1 MKTLK
6 QRIRALFR
14 REQVVAEIGDE
25 LRHHRQLLAER
36 LEREGLSAADAAREA
51 QRRLG
56 NFATLQDAGY
66 DVRGGGWLE
75 ALVRDIR
82 YGARMLRARPG
93 FTLTAVV
100 TLALG
105 IGANTAIFSVAS
117 GLLLRPLPYPDG
129 DRIAMIWMDN
139 SRINLR
145 EDWHS
150 YPNVEDYRT
159 QSTTFEHVAVFN
171 NLSRTF
177 GDGEPERVIGAHATA
192 SLFDVLGVRPLY
204 GRAFTAAENEQ
215 GTAPVVI
222 LSHALWQRRF
232 GGRMDALDTTVQMNG
247 RGARIIGVM
256 PPGFAFPTRETAF
269 WVPTTLNE
277 QNRTSRNSLWL
288 QAIGRMKP
296 GVTVAQAQADL
307 LRVNGALLAR
317 FPGQKGY
324 SIYVVGLFDQ
334 LVGSIRPAVVVLL
347 GAVGFVLL
355 IACTNVANLLLSRA
369 SSRERE
375 LALRAAIGAG
385 RGRLVRQ
392 LLTESVLLAFL
403 GGLAGLALA
412 WFGLDALL
420 AAAPADLP
428 RLDEIRIDGRVL
440 AFTLGLS
447 LLTGILFGLMPAL
460 QTAAADPGR
469 TLKEGGRSATTL
481 GRSLR
486 RGLVVVEVAMAVILL
501 VGAGLMI
508 RSFINV
514 QRVDLGFSPDQVV
527 TARIALFGPNYQQP
541 QRSVQFFT
549 DLVARTEAMPGID
562 GAAAVGTLFLSTTP
576 NSTNFSI
583 EGRPDFTPENA
594 VEVPVDS
601 VTPNYFS
608 VMRVPLIAGRFF
620 DQRDVDGATPAVIIN
635 ETMSRQFWPGE
646 DPIGRRMKYGDL
658 AGNAPWMT
666 IVGVVRDT
674 RRTGVDAVVR
684 PETYLPLAQSPSGGM
699 TMVVRAA
706 GDPANGINALRS
718 AMRAIDPALPLFAT
732 RAVSELVGDMTA
744 QRRLNTLLLTVFGA
758 VAAVLAAVGVYGVLA
773 YSVQQRTRELGV
785 RVALGATTGTLLR
798 LVLLEGLTLA
808 GAGLV
813 LGLLGALALGRVL
826 TTLLFEVSAYD
837 PATLAAIA
845 GVAALTAL
853 MACVVPALRAVRL
866 DPVNALRAE

>member
-1 MKTLK
+1 M
-6 QRIRALFR
+6 
-14 REQVVAEIGDE
+14 
-25 LRHHRQLLAER
+25 
-36 LEREGLSAADAAREA
+36 
-51 QRRLG
+51 
-56 NFATLQDAGY
+56 
-66 DVRGGGWLE
+66 
-75 ALVRDIR
+75 
-82 YGARMLRARPG
+82 
-93 FTLTAVV
+93 
-100 TLALG
+100 
-105 IGANTAIFSVAS
+105 
-117 GLLLRPLPYPDG
+117 
-129 DRIAMIWMDN
+129 
-139 SRINLR
+139 
-145 EDWHS
+145 
-150 YPNVEDYRT
+150 
-159 QSTTFEHVAVFN
+159 
-171 NLSRTF
+171 SRTL

-192 SLFDVLGVRPLY
+192 SLFDVLDVRPLY
-204 GRAFTAAENEQ
+204 GRAFTAAESEP
-215 GTAPVVI
+215 GTAPLVV

-232 GGRMDALDTTVQMNG
+232 GGRMDVLDSTIQMNG
-247 RGARIIGVM
+247 RGTKVIGVM
-256 PPGFAFPTRETAF
+256 PPGFAFPTRDTAF
-269 WVPTTLNE
+269 WVPTPLNE
-277 QNRTSRNSLWL
+277 QNRANRGSLWL

-307 LRVNGALLAR
+307 LRVNAGLLER

-324 SIYVVGLFDQ
+324 SIYVVSLFDQ
-334 LVGSIRPAVVVLL
+334 VVGRVRPAVLVLL

-392 LLTESVLLAFL
+392 LLTESVLLAFI
-403 GGLAGLALA
+403 GGVAGLGFA
-412 WFGLDALL
+412 WLGLGALL

-440 AFTLGLS
+440 VFTLALS
-447 LLTGILFGLMPAL
+447 VLTGILFGLVPAL

-486 RGLVVVEVAMAVILL
+486 RGLVVLEVAMAVVLL

-514 QRVDLGFSPDQVV
+514 QRVDLGFAPNQLV
-527 TARIALFGPNYQQP
+527 TARVALFGPNYQQP
-541 QRSVQFFT
+541 QRAVQFFT
-549 DLVARTEAMPGID
+549 DLVAKTEATPGIE

-576 NSTNFSI
+576 QSTNFSI
-583 EGRPDFTPENA
+583 EGRPDFTPETA
-594 VEVPVDS
+594 VEVPLDS
-601 VTPNYFS
+601 ITPNYFS
-608 VMRVPLIAGRFF
+608 VMRVPLVAGRFF
-620 DQRDVDGATPAVIIN
+620 DQRDADGATPVVIIN
-635 ETMSRQFWPGE
+635 ETMARQFWPGE
-646 DPIGRRMKYGDL
+646 EPIGRRMKYGSL
-658 AGNAPWMT
+658 AGNAPWLT
-666 IVGVVRDT
+666 IVGIVRDT

-699 TMVVRAA
+699 TMVVRTA
-706 GDPANGINALRS
+706 GDPATGINALRS
-718 AMRAIDPALPLFAT
+718 AMRSIDPALPLFAT
-732 RAVSELVGDMTA
+732 RPVSELVGDMTA
-744 QRRLNTLLLTVFGA
+744 QRRLNTLLLTVFGF

-773 YSVQQRTRELGV
+773 YSVQQRTREIGV

-798 LVLLEGLTLA
+798 LVLTEGLTLA
-808 GAGLV
+808 FAGLV

-853 MACVVPALRAVRL
+853 IACLLPALRAVRL

>member
-1 MKTLK
+1 MRTLK

-14 REQVVAEIGDE
+14 REQVVSEIGDE
-25 LRHHRQLLAER
+25 LRHHQQMLAER
-36 LEREGLSAADAAREA
+36 LEREGLSSAEAAREA

-56 NFATLQDAGY
+56 NFATLRDSGY
-66 DVRGGGWLE
+66 DVRGGGWIE
-75 ALVRDIR
+75 AIVRDVR
-82 YGARMLRARPG
+82 YGLRVLWARPG
-93 FTLTAVV
+93 FALTAIV

-117 GLLLRPLPYPDG
+117 GLLLRPLPYPGG
-129 DRIAMIWMDN
+129 DRLAMIWMDN
-139 SRINLR
+139 ARINLR

-150 YPNVEDYRT
+150 FPNVEDYRT

-171 NLSRTF
+171 NMSRTF
-177 GDGEPERVIGAHATA
+177 GDGDPERVIGAHATA
-192 SLFDVLGVRPLY
+192 SLFNVLGVWPRH
-204 GRAFTAAENEQ
+204 GRVFTPAESEQ
-215 GTAPVVI
+215 GAAPVVV

-232 GGRMDALDTTVQMNG
+232 GGRMDVIESTVQMNG
-247 RGARIIGVM
+247 RGTKIIGVM
-256 PPGFAFPTRETAF
+256 PEGFAFPTRETSF
-269 WVPTTLNE
+269 WVPTVLNE
-277 QNRTSRNSLWL
+277 QNRTSRGSFWL
-288 QAIGRMKP
+288 QAVGRMKP
-296 GVTVAQAQADL
+296 GVSVAQAQADL
-307 LRVNGALLAR
+307 SRVNRGLLER

-324 SIYVVGLFDQ
+324 SIYVVSLFDQ
-334 LVGSIRPAVVVLL
+334 VVGRVRVAVMVLL

-392 LLTESVLLAFL
+392 LLTESVLLAFI
-403 GGLAGLALA
+403 GGLAGLGLA
-412 WFGLDALL
+412 WFGLGALL
-420 AAAPADLP
+420 AAAPTDLP

-447 LLTGILFGLMPAL
+447 VLTGILFGLVPAL

-469 TLKEGGRSATTL
+469 TLKEGGRGATTL

-486 RGLVVVEVAMAVILL
+486 RGLVVIEVAMAVVLL
-501 VGAGLMI
+501 VGAGLMV

-514 QRVDLGFSPDQVV
+514 QRVDLGFVPNHVV
-527 TARIALFGPNYQQP
+527 TARVALFGQNYQQP
-541 QRSVQFFT
+541 PRVVQFFT
-549 DLVARTEAMPGID
+549 ELVARTEAMPGIE

-583 EGRPDFTPENA
+583 EGRPDFTPENR

-601 VTPNYFS
+601 ITPNYFS
-608 VMRVPLIAGRFF
+608 VMRVPLVSGRFF
-620 DQRDVDGATPAVIIN
+620 DSRDVDGATPTVIIN
-635 ETMSRQFWPGE
+635 ETMARQFWPGE
-646 DPIGRRMKYGDL
+646 DPIGRRMKYGTSDS
-658 AGNAPWMT
+658 NAPWMA

-699 TMVVRAA
+699 TMVVRTS
-706 GDPANGINALRS
+706 GDPSTAINALRS
-718 AMRAIDPALPLFAT
+718 AMRSIDPAIPLFAT
-732 RAVSELVGDMTA
+732 RPVSELVGDMTA
-744 QRRLNTLLLTVFGA
+744 QRRLNTLLLSVFGI

-785 RVALGATTGTLLR
+785 RVALGATTGTLLK
-798 LVLLEGLTLA
+798 LVLSEGLTLA
-808 GAGLV
+808 AAGIV
-813 LGLLGALALGRVL
+813 LGLVGALALGRVL

-845 GVAALTAL
+845 GVAAMVAL
-853 MACVVPALRAVRL
+853 MACLVPALRAIRL